1 MEKCPRKL
9 CNFNPKKEKEKRKRK
24 EAGNYANFPKFSG
37 KFVANLRARWKWEK
51 RRSSRVRCLA
61 GCTWE
66 DLPAVLSCFLSSG
79 TCCIYEVE
87 RISNGKR
94 VSLGESSK
102 SLSLYFLFPFLL
114 SNPLRRYRIQ
124 KETGQRQVFPCS
136 ATEMRKTCT
145 RISFSIHN
153 SQDSEFES
161 AFGTNFNDNS
171 RRGANRKRTSQC
183 KDIEAGH
190 NVKMPPRFSSAYPY
204 PLAATTHYPLPLFF
218 SFSFF
223 LASAARL
230 SQLLRVYS
238 FIINGKQEIS
248 NSIFTLLLLQK
259 YIFHMS
265 AVGCNYAINYST

>member
-1 MEKCPRKL
+1 MREEEKQQGTLPGWL
-9 CNFNPKKEKEKRKRK
+9 
-24 EAGNYANFPKFSG
+24 Y
-37 KFVANLRARWKWEK
+37 LRRTFLL
-51 RRSSRVRCLA
+51 S
-61 GCTWE
+61 
-66 DLPAVLSCFLSSG
+66 VLSCLLSSG

-190 NVKMPPRFSSAYPY
+190 NVKMPPRFSSAYL
-204 PLAATTHYPLPLFF
+204 LALPLPLSLYYSLPSTPF
-218 SFSFF
+218 SFHSHSSWLPLRDFHN
-223 LASAARL
+223 LCASIH
-230 SQLLRVYS
+230 SS
-238 FIINGKQEIS
+238 
-248 NSIFTLLLLQK
+248 
-259 YIFHMS
+259 
-265 AVGCNYAINYST
+265 